1 MRWWDEHVLPRA
13 VNLVCGLGELDRL
26 REPVCAGLHGDVL
39 EVGFGSGL
47 NVPHYP
53 DAVRSVTAVEPS
65 DVAWR
70 LAAER
75 VAASPVE
82 VHRGGLDGQRLDAP
96 DAGFDCV
103 LSTFTMCTIP
113 DVEAALGEIRRVLR
127 PGGSLHFAEHG
138 LAPDP
143 GVARWQHLIQP
154 AWGPVAGGCHLDRPI
169 ADLIA
174 GAGLHLE
181 RVDRFYGAGPKP
193 FGYFYLGSATTS

>member
-1 MRWWDEHVLPRA
+1 MRWWTERVLPHLINA
-13 VNLVCGLGELDRL
+13 CCGLSDVDKL
-26 REPVCAGLHGDVL
+26 RRPVCEGLHGDVL

-53 DAVRSVTAVEPS
+53 SAVRTVTAVEPS

-82 VHRGGLDGQRLDAP
+82 IHRGGLDGQRLDAP
-96 DAGFDCV
+96 DASFDCV

-113 DVEAALGEIRRVLR
+113 DLPAALAEMRRVLR
-127 PGGSLHFAEHG
+127 PGGTLHFVEHG

-143 GVARWQHLIQP
+143 GVRRWQHRIEPFQERL
-154 AWGPVAGGCHLDRPI
+154 AGGCHLDRPI
-169 ADLIA
+169 GELVAAA
-174 GAGLHLE
+174 GFCPDRL
-181 RVDRFYGAGPKP
+181 DRFYGAGPKP
-193 FGYFYLGSATTS
+193 FGYFYLGRAGVS